1 MPVCASQKYVKW
13 DAAQIAAKRMWFE
26 AESDTLLL
34 AEVTDLV
41 QVYFL
46 LRQDPDAQVSLWASS
61 DG

>member
-1 MPVCASQKYVKW
+1 MKW